1 MFFMLEM
8 IDNVFNEKRT
18 WKTFYTSITIN
29 KTHHHLIIIIITLVI
44 TANTNNI
51 MKKKIMEK
59 S

>member
-1 MFFMLEM
+1 MLEM

-29 KTHHHLIIIIITLVI
+29 TTHHHIIKLII
-44 TANTNNI
+44 TANTNNV